1 MAAPTIAEAPIYAGD
16 VKRSRA
22 RVIVGV
28 DPPYWTQEQQDTF
41 AAGPMANVAWASSW
55 INGAPEIVDNK
66 AVIKSYGVP
75 LFEWFRA
82 RETYAWLPLS
92 PVQPFVMEFPFDF
105 PTADPVYSVPIKVP
119 GANND
124 LGDLDDP
131 LLIYQL
137 GSAIPDATQG
147 ALGTGDEGNIIVVAN
162 GAEIINIPHDT
173 TERTARIEWDPLKQ
187 VNSFIF
193 TVKIDGSIEY
203 ESDTASWPRHPQFS
217 DVWDPLHEW
226 DGVVVDNP
234 VLIPAPGTA
243 LSPVTVLR
251 IGNFKTTQLGSLG
264 YELPEPPD
272 FAFDSSGDAG
282 NHDDPEDGEIHTVDL
297 TRWVKIPSSYILNI
311 TGDAG
316 VDVQMNKATVVLDP
330 EQATNLALFP
340 WNNRPVL
347 IDFLEEA
354 PDGSQTE
361 WHRKMAGRVSRAYG
375 TINEGQRQYILEIN
389 SEIEDTLNINITIA
403 FRGDAAP
410 ADNPV
415 LIGGMNVDDV
425 INYCIDLADALK
437 GSGVYL
443 STGTDRQ
450 IRLLDITVSDAGTLG
465 SSLLQFIGAIIQS
478 CGYEY
483 VVHYTT
489 SGTGR
494 YGIIKVHAVT
504 LGNGTADYVIPEG
517 DILSFQPDEGRDNG
531 PGQVNLRQSFP
542 DVAEDSLLS
551 TFLQPTPGMFPTVV
565 YPITGKV
572 LTDSI
577 SFVKELQAT
586 GLQALKDKD
595 DNTINGGI
603 AAHRYRALSAER
615 RSATVNIDGREHIEP
630 TDEIELDVPGWVLP
644 NETWIVKRESWRFQ
658 NNQFSSTYHCVT
670 TDWHQALRRSL

>member
-1 MAAPTIAEAPIYAGD
+1 MAAPTIAEAPIYAAD

-41 AAGPMANVAWASSW
+41 AAGPMASVAWASSW
-55 INGAPEIVDNK
+55 INGAPEITGNK
-66 AVIKSYGVP
+66 AVLKSYGVP

-119 GANND
+119 AANND

-147 ALGTGDEGNIIVVAN
+147 ALGTGDEGNIIIVAE
-162 GAEIINIPHDT
+162 GSEIINIPHDT
-173 TERTARIEWDPLKQ
+173 SERTARIEWDPLKQ

-193 TVKIDGSIEY
+193 TVKIDGVTEF
-203 ESDTASWPRHPQFS
+203 ESDTCGWPRHPQFG
-217 DVWDPLHEW
+217 DVWDPLHVINTE
-226 DGVVVDNP
+226 DV
-234 VLIPAPGTA
+234 IPAPGTGA
-243 LSPVTVLR
+243 SPVVVLR

-264 YELPEPPD
+264 YEDPEPPD
-272 FAFDSSGDAG
+272 FAYDGSGDVAD
-282 NHDDPEDGEIHTVDL
+282 HDLAAEGEIHTVDL
-297 TRWVKIPSSYILNI
+297 TRWAIIPNSYVLNI
-311 TGDAG
+311 SGDSG

-330 EQATNLALFP
+330 EQMTNLALFP

-347 IDFLEEA
+347 IDVLEENA
-354 PDGSQTE
+354 AGDVTD
-361 WHRKMAGRVSRAYG
+361 WHRKMAGRVSHAYG

-410 ADNPV
+410 ADNPT

-437 GSGVYL
+437 GSGVYV
-443 STGTDRQ
+443 SGGSDRQ
-450 IRLLDITVSDAGTLG
+450 IRTLDILVSDAGTLG
-465 SSLLQFIGAIIQS
+465 ASLLQFIGAIIQS

-504 LGNGTADYVIPEG
+504 IGDGTAEYVIPEG
-517 DILSFQPDEGRDNG
+517 DILSFQPDESRDNG

-542 DVAEDSLLS
+542 DVVEDSLLS

-565 YPITGKV
+565 YPITAKV

-586 GLQALKDKD
+586 GLQTLKDK
-595 DNTINGGI
+595 NNNNLTGGI
-603 AAHRYRALSAER
+603 AQHRYKALSAER

-658 NNQFSSTYHCVT
+658 NNQFSGTYHVVT